1 MPGKSKRKQL
11 RYATNKQSGTVQAPA
26 ATKSTNAIQAS
37 GASPV
42 VASKPQTPSVK
53 VSGTASKTAAAQY
66 TPDLLKHVGTELKIS
81 VALSA
86 FILVVIIG
94 LAFILH

>member
-11 RYATNKQSGTVQAPA
+11 RYATNRQMQTGQTPSA
-26 ATKSTNAIQAS
+26 ATAVPVSKTST
-37 GASPV
+37 V
-42 VASKPQTPSVK
+42 VASKPQTSSVK
-53 VSGTASKTAAAQY
+53 AGAPGSKAAAAQY

-86 FILVVIIG
+86 FILVVIIV

>member
-11 RYATNKQSGTVQAPA
+11 RYATNKQMKTAQIPSA
-26 ATKSTNAIQAS
+26 ATTAPVSKAGT
-37 GASPV
+37 V

-53 VSGTASKTAAAQY
+53 VSGAASKAAAAQY
-66 TPDLLKHVGTELKIS
+66 SPDLLKHVGTELKIS

-86 FILVVIIG
+86 FILVVIIV

>member
-11 RYATNKQSGTVQAPA
+11 RYATNRQVQTVQTPPA
-26 ATKSTNAIQAS
+26 ATAAPVSKAGN
-37 GASPV
+37 V
-42 VASKPQTPSVK
+42 VASKPQTPSGK
-53 VSGTASKTAAAQY
+53 VSGTASKANAVQY

-86 FILVVIIG
+86 FILIVIIV

>member
-1 MPGKSKRKQL
+1 MPGKSRRKQM
-11 RYATNKQSGTVQAPA
+11 RYASSKQNKTLPPQVAATTTTPA
-26 ATKSTNAIQAS
+26 AATGTGTA
-37 GASPV
+37 
-42 VASKPQTPSVK
+42 VAGKPQTSSVK
-53 VSGTASKTAAAQY
+53 SSPAAKAAAAQY

-86 FILVVIIG
+86 SILVVIII

>member
-11 RYATNKQSGTVQAPA
+11 RYATNKQVKTVQTPSA
-26 ATKSTNAIQAS
+26 ATAEPVSKA
-37 GASPV
+37 GA
-42 VASKPQTPSVK
+42 VASKPQTPSGK
-53 VSGTASKTAAAQY
+53 VSGTASKAATAQY
-66 TPDLLKHVGTELKIS
+66 TPDLLKHVGTELNIS

-86 FILVVIIG
+86 FILVVIIV

>member
-11 RYATNKQSGTVQAPA
+11 RYATNKQMKTAQTPSA
-26 ATKSTNAIQAS
+26 ATAAPVSKDGT
-37 GASPV
+37 V
-42 VASKPQTPSVK
+42 VASKPQTPAGK
-53 VSGTASKTAAAQY
+53 VSGTASKGAPAQY

-86 FILVVIIG
+86 FILVVIIV
-94 LAFILH
+94 LAFVLH

>member
-11 RYATNKQSGTVQAPA
+11 RYATNKQVKTVQTPSA
-26 ATKSTNAIQAS
+26 ATAEPVSKAGT
-37 GASPV
+37 V
-42 VASKPQTPSVK
+42 VASKPQTPSGK
-53 VSGTASKTAAAQY
+53 VSGTASKAATAQY

-86 FILVVIIG
+86 FILVVIIV